1 MLKHRTRM
9 RRSLGKNL
17 EFFFIKGTYT
27 CLGNSGLI
35 YNYLKLPIIC
45 EKPHSVCVCVCMC
58 ARVRVRVCV
67 CVCVC
72 VCGENLG
79 CSLQLP
85 LRFCFIQFCICSAQE
100 TGVYRTDSVN
110 ILFEC
115 IYNIRAFGNFF
126 QKKKNYS
133 ENLCPEC
140 ESTNIIK
147 KYARRTGRECVS

>member
-1 MLKHRTRM
+1 M
-9 RRSLGKNL
+9 
-17 EFFFIKGTYT
+17 

-35 YNYLKLPIIC
+35 YNYLKLPIIS
-45 EKPHSVCVCVCMC
+45 EKPH
-58 ARVRVRVCV
+58 CV

-72 VCGENLG
+72 VHACVCGENLG
-79 CSLQLP
+79 SSLQLP

-126 QKKKNYS
+126 SN
-133 ENLCPEC
+133 
-140 ESTNIIK
+140 
-147 KYARRTGRECVS
+147 